1 MSLRAAL
8 NTDSG
13 TLLMRRAVA
22 GCARSPSLGPKWRP
36 YQPRLA
42 VTGRGK
48 GLGSGQG
55 RGGVP
60 RAVHSQRRTNLCVD
74 GRPDFK
80 WHRWLAGSSE
90 GRHCGTTRWCDL
102 KEEHAGL
109 GGHAKARRRSPTPQP
124 IVAGPESN
132 SGASTIISMS
142 TPSSSAS
149 RRLTLAMSLA
159 AALTLPG
166 YLWGMQ
172 SEGAS
177 PSLSIIAVIV
187 AVTIAALAGAVRR
200 LRWLQAP
207 ALAAA
212 TLGAAAFGLVLLTS
226 YGWTMLLAAGF
237 GAAAILT
244 ERGARKA
251 TLG

>member
-1 MSLRAAL
+1 MSSDTTLACAVMLRL
-8 NTDSG
+8 GDG
-13 TLLMRRAVA
+13 HQHLIRR
-22 GCARSPSLGPKWRP
+22 
-36 YQPRLA
+36 
-42 VTGRGK
+42 
-48 GLGSGQG
+48 
-55 RGGVP
+55 
-60 RAVHSQRRTNLCVD
+60 N
-74 GRPDFK
+74 
-80 WHRWLAGSSE
+80 
-90 GRHCGTTRWCDL
+90 
-102 KEEHAGL
+102 
-109 GGHAKARRRSPTPQP
+109 
-124 IVAGPESN
+124 VAGPDSN
-132 SGASTIISMS
+132 SIASTIISMN

-187 AVTIAALAGAVRR
+187 AVTIAALAGAGLR

-226 YGWTMLLAAGF
+226 YGWTMLFAAGF
-237 GAAAILT
+237 GAAAILK

-251 TLG
+251 TLR